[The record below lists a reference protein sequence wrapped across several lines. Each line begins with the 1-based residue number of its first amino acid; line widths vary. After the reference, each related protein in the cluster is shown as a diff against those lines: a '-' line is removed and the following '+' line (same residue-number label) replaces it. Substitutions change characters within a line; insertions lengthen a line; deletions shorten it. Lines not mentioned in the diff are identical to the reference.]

1 MAVIEF
7 DEKAVFQP
15 EQWLTF
21 CSEQAEAYA
30 SARPFPHIM
39 IDGFLPD
46 DLIDQ
51 VVSEF
56 PQLSSMQVKTNV
68 KTGNKGSSADELQWG
83 QTIRQIMGWLNSAA
97 FLKGLATLTGIEGLL
112 SDPYFEGGGLHQI
125 GNGGF
130 LKVHADFNIHKTTGL
145 ERRLNLLLYLNRD
158 WPEHF
163 GGHLE
168 LWDKKMTG
176 CVSRIAPIANR
187 SVIFSTTDDSYHGH
201 PDPIAC
207 GPETTRKSLAL
218 YYYTVPEEKKAFH
231 STIYKERPGESL
243 KKKGL
248 RRLFRA

>member
-1 MAVIEF
+1 VAVIEF
-7 DEKAVFQP
+7 DENAVLQQD
-15 EQWLTF
+15 QWLAF
-21 CSEQAEAYA
+21 CSEHAEAYS
-30 SARPFPHIM
+30 SAQPFPHIV
-39 IDGFLPD
+39 IDGFLPNS
-46 DLIDQ
+46 LIDQ

-56 PQLSSMQVKTNV
+56 PQLSSMRVKTNV

-83 QTIRQIMGWLNSAA
+83 HTTRRIMGWLNSAA
-97 FLKGLATLTGIEGLL
+97 FLQGLGALTGIEGLL

-130 LKVHADFNIHKTTGL
+130 LKIHADFNIHKSTGL
-145 ERRLNLLLYLNRD
+145 ERRLNLLLYLNRA
-158 WPEHF
+158 WPDTY

-168 LWDKKMTG
+168 LWDQKMMG
-176 CVSRIAPIANR
+176 CVSRIAPSANR
-187 SVIFSTTDDSYHGH
+187 CVIFSTTDTSYHGH
-201 PDPIAC
+201 PDPITC

-231 STIYKERPGESL
+231 STLYKERPGESL